1 MTCPDFVRKM
11 PETVI
16 DRVRRCVASGGM
28 RIAQVAPLFERVP
41 PHRYGG
47 TERVVSYLT
56 EELVARGHAVTLF
69 ASGDS
74 VTRARLVPGS
84 ERSLRLHAP
93 SADAVAIHLA
103 MLARVFERAK
113 DFDVIHC
120 HTDYL
125 TLPFTRG
132 VGAPTVVTLHGRLD
146 LREVHPL
153 YRAFPNV
160 HYVSISTA
168 QREPVEGLK
177 WAATVHHG
185 MPRDLY
191 RFEEQPQRTHLLF
204 LGRISPEKA
213 PDAAIRVAVRAG
225 VPIKIAAK
233 VDRPDRKYFEE
244 FVRPLLDHPL
254 VEFLD
259 EVDDTRKGEL
269 LAGALALLFPVDWP
283 EPFGMVVIESLAC
296 GTPVIARRRGSVPEL
311 IAHGKT
317 GFVCETEDEMVAAVQ
332 RVGELDRRACR
343 EEFDRRFAVEVMAEA
358 YLRVYERAR
367 TSVRD
372 VVRLAPPTHATPML
386 QS

>member
-1 MTCPDFVRKM
+1 L
-11 PETVI
+11 I
-16 DRVRRCVASGGM
+16 
-28 RIAQVAPLFERVP
+28 
-41 PHRYGG
+41 
-47 TERVVSYLT
+47 
-56 EELVARGHAVTLF
+56 
-69 ASGDS
+69 
-74 VTRARLVPGS
+74 PGW

-132 VGAPTVVTLHGRLD
+132 VGVSTVVTLHGRLD
-146 LREVHPL
+146 LREAHPL

-168 QREPVEGLK
+168 QREPVDGLR

-191 RFEEQPQRTHLLF
+191 RLDERPQRTHLLF
-204 LGRISPEKA
+204 LGRISAEKA

-233 VDRPDRKYFEE
+233 VDRSDRKYFEE

-259 EVDDTRKGEL
+259 EVDDTRKAEL

-317 GFVCETEDEMVAAVQ
+317 GFVCETEDEMVAAVR

-343 EEFDRRFAVEVMAEA
+343 EEFERRFAVEVMAEA

-367 TSVRD
+367 SSMRD
-372 VVRLAPPTHATPML
+372 VVRLAPPTRATPML